1 MYKFICIIVL
11 GGWLQTGDVIGY
23 LSLSDWTSLGV
34 ILSLSMSLQ
43 ISPTLLFAVFAII
56 VKEIGIRNLRHL
68 SFFFL
73 VLVLTG
79 VYVDKADN
87 ICVVFLTLMSIIP

>member
-1 MYKFICIIVL
+1 
-11 GGWLQTGDVIGY
+11 
-23 LSLSDWTSLGV
+23 
-34 ILSLSMSLQ
+34 MSLQ
-43 ISPTLLFAVFAII
+43 MAFPYSLFAVFAII

-68 SFFFL
+68 SLLL

-87 ICVVFLTLMSIIP
+87 ICVVFSIPLMSIIP